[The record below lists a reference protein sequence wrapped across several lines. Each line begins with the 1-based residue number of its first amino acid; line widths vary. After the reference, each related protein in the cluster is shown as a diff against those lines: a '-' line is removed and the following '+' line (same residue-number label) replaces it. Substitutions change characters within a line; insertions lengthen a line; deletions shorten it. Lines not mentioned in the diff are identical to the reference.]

1 MKDLVNDHTIYI
13 VFISFLNFF
22 LKKGKILFWFLK
34 FTKNLFSFPKL

>member
-22 LKKGKILFWFLK
+22 FLKKVKYYFGF
-34 FTKNLFSFPKL
+34 